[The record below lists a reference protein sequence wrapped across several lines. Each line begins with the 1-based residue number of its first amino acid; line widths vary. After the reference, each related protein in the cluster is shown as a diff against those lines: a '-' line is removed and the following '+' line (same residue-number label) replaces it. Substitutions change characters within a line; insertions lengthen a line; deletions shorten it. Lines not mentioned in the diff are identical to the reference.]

1 MGGTNSAREWPHIL
15 RGAGFVSGVRVEAV
29 AEQLDSSDQVSFAEA
44 GIPAVQL
51 FSGAHGEVNRLGV
64 GRVAIAV
71 ATLPEDRWVGLL
83 AGPKFD
89 DADIGQ
95 TPRAERIFPGNPLD
109 RLPILANSEN
119 DAAVAGDLSP

>member
-1 MGGTNSAREWPHIL
+1 MGREYTPQSVPQSVWKCWPL
-15 RGAGFVSGVRVEAV
+15 RRALRCPGG
-29 AEQLDSSDQVSFAEA
+29 D
-44 GIPAVQL
+44 P
-51 FSGAHGEVNRLGV
+51 RLKV
-64 GRVAIAV
+64 
-71 ATLPEDRWVGLL
+71 VGLL

-109 RLPILANSEN
+109 RLAILANSEN